1 MDNPTGCLQKQHQT
15 SHGSTSA
22 RTQKWNGTLEA
33 TWRIAAL
40 LGSRAHC
47 IPPSARATNQAE
59 ERPCLATRRIERDG
73 NTLSCYASSHQ
84 LRHSRTG
91 GVELTRRGRE
101 VVVSQVP
108 CKLSHRY
115 KSPNSSP
122 HYFATCHCFEEGFKP
137 SGDSNRMHMF
147 VLTTMKATLVIGSAE
162 TTPVSSCN
170 YPPTH

>member
-15 SHGSTSA
+15 SHDSTSA
-22 RTQKWNGTLEA
+22 RTQKWNRTLEA

-84 LRHSRTG
+84 LRYSHTG

-101 VVVSQVP
+101 VVVKFRASCP
-108 CKLSHRY
+108 TGKNH
-115 KSPNSSP
+115 PTP
-122 HYFATCHCFEEGFKP
+122 HPIILPLATVSKRVSIPRGI
-137 SGDSNRMHMF
+137 
-147 VLTTMKATLVIGSAE
+147 LTACTCLF
-162 TTPVSSCN
+162 
-170 YPPTH
+170 